1 MSENRSSYEDR
12 FRRRLDTIQVGA
24 WEQLEK
30 IGTFPP
36 EAARAL
42 LREILETGCLAQ
54 NAANIL
60 LGREALARLPGGWLR
75 ENLPG
80 AAEGCLFRE
89 PGWEAWEFRR
99 LAEMLEQ
106 PFPDL
111 LAWWVGYARRLNDP
125 GVEEAI
131 QDYI

>member
-1 MSENRSSYEDR
+1 MTYEEA
-12 FRRRLDTIQVGA
+12 FRQRIDSIRPGG
-24 WEQLEK
+24 WEGLEE

-54 NAANIL
+54 NEANIL

-80 AAEGCLFRE
+80 AAEDCLFRD
-89 PGWEAWEFRR
+89 PGWEEWEFRR

>member
-1 MSENRSSYEDR
+1 MGENPSSYEDH
-12 FRRRLDTIQVGA
+12 FRCRLDAIQAGA
-24 WEQLEK
+24 WERLEQ

-54 NAANIL
+54 NEANIL
-60 LGREALARLPGGWLR
+60 LGREALARLPGDWLR
-75 ENLPG
+75 ENLSG
-80 AAEGCLFRE
+80 AVEGCLFRE
-89 PGWEAWEFRR
+89 PGWEEWEFRR

>member
-12 FRRRLDTIQVGA
+12 FRRRLDAIQAGA
-24 WEQLEK
+24 WERLEQ

-80 AAEGCLFRE
+80 AAEDCLFRD
-89 PGWEAWEFRR
+89 PGWAEWEFRR
-99 LAEMLEQ
+99 LAEMREQ
-106 PFPDL
+106 SFPDR
-111 LAWWVGYARRLNDP
+111 LAGWVGYARRLNDP

>member
-12 FRRRLDTIQVGA
+12 FRRRLDAIQAGA
-24 WEQLEK
+24 WERLEQ

-80 AAEGCLFRE
+80 AAE
-89 PGWEAWEFRR
+89 
-99 LAEMLEQ
+99 
-106 PFPDL
+106 D
-111 LAWWVGYARRLNDP
+111 
-125 GVEEAI
+125 
-131 QDYI
+131 

>member
-12 FRRRLDTIQVGA
+12 FRRRLDTIQAGA
-24 WEQLEK
+24 WERLEQ

-60 LGREALARLPGGWLR
+60 LGREALARL
-75 ENLPG
+75 
-80 AAEGCLFRE
+80 
-89 PGWEAWEFRR
+89 
-99 LAEMLEQ
+99 
-106 PFPDL
+106 

-125 GVEEAI
+125 GVKEAI

>member
-12 FRRRLDTIQVGA
+12 FRCRLDAIQAGA
-24 WEQLEK
+24 WERLGQ

-60 LGREALARLPGGWLR
+60 LGREALARLPGDWLR

-80 AAEGCLFRE
+80 AVEGCLFRE
-89 PGWEAWEFRR
+89 PGWEEWEFRR

-111 LAWWVGYARRLNDP
+111 LAWCVGYVRRLNDP